1 MLQRMQRDPFNLQRL
16 CLFCGDGVVYF
27 IHLFFLQKQLVRT
40 PAVLA
45 TGSDLYSLFLSIR
58 KNT

>member
-27 IHLFFLQKQLVRT
+27 IHLFCQKQLVRT

-45 TGSDLYSLFLSIR
+45 TGSDLCSLFCQ
-58 KNT
+58 